1 VAQVPDPLAALLEL
15 AGVGAAT
22 QRARASV
29 DTLLGHR
36 VLRRG
41 SAAVSAESSLRGARA
56 AAALAGAPY
65 PLAEV
70 RAGQVRDP
78 VVQGALRVGAEIG
91 RLVPTWERAPRQ
103 ALARLH
109 VLASDDSRPAEHR
122 GRPRADPEA
131 VARLDTLVGLLAP
144 GVTRVPAV
152 VLAAVVLGELS
163 AVRPFAGDN
172 DVVAFAA
179 ARLTLISRGLDPKA
193 VSVPEVGH
201 LEMAVDAAGWTA
213 FRASYAEGTA
223 SGLARWVVHCADA
236 TALGAREGLAICEAT
251 VRAGAG

>member
-1 VAQVPDPLAALLEL
+1 VVQVPDPLAPLLEL
-15 AGVGAAT
+15 PGVTAAT
-22 QRARASV
+22 QRARAGV
-29 DTLLGHR
+29 DALLGHR

-56 AAALAGAPY
+56 GAALAGAPC
-65 PLAEV
+65 PLAEL

-103 ALARLH
+103 VLARLH
-109 VLASDDSRPAEHR
+109 VLASDDARPAEDR

-131 VARLDTLVGLLAP
+131 VARLDTLVGLLAS

-163 AVRPFAGDN
+163 VVRPFAGDN
-172 DVVAFAA
+172 DIVALAA

-201 LEMAVDAAGWTA
+201 LEIVGDAGGWA
-213 FRASYAEGTA
+213 EARSSYQEGT
-223 SGLARWVVHCADA
+223 SQGLARWLVHCADA
-236 TALGAREGLAICEAT
+236 SALGAREGLAICEAT
-251 VRAGAG
+251 LRASAS